1 LGLTHSKV
9 RAYLEMADWDVDV
22 AHGSIREDFGT
33 F

>member
-1 LGLTHSKV
+1 MHSKV